1 MIRPQDPKE
10 AGNAEF
16 SYSFYMYQNYNM
28 RNMAIPEKIEAAI
41 DNMMFACLKIQQDI
55 AMSVPPGWAID
66 ESAMQNID
74 YGLGDAGN
82 KDVDKAALF
91 YQTGKIFYRGI
102 DAEGNRVPVPIQEI
116 ANAGFMQHIE
126 GFIQTYQFWYQT
138 LKDELGE
145 DPNLIQ
151 QATQPRVTSENVQFS
166 QQQAVYATDYMYNAY
181 AECMKMTAKKVSC
194 LLKDSIAY
202 GSKAYRDIVKEDV
215 ADRVFTT
222 DIKFLPTDQEIAQYD
237 AMLQN
242 AVMSNPD
249 LTMFLNQFQAMEMVK
264 QDVKL
269 AWLYYNNC
277 MKKWRA
283 WQLGMQQ
290 QNQQATIQGQIQSAQ
305 AAEQAKQQT
314 VQLQLSMEMQLKKQ
328 DGENQSKSAI
338 INMVSAILSKGLPI
352 DATVSPLVNA
362 TMQNLMLPMVIENEQ
377 TRQAV
382 MQQMQEAAMAQQQQ
396 GQGQE
401 QQHRSKT
408 HNNKINH
415 SRRKWRHKNKM
426 QWR

>member
-1 MIRPQDPKE
+1 
-10 AGNAEF
+10 
-16 SYSFYMYQNYNM
+16 
-28 RNMAIPEKIEAAI
+28 
-41 DNMMFACLKIQQDI
+41 
-55 AMSVPPGWAID
+55 
-66 ESAMQNID
+66 MQ
-74 YGLGDAGN
+74 GS
-82 KDVDKAALF
+82 
-91 YQTGKIFYRGI
+91 
-102 DAEGNRVPVPIQEI
+102 
-116 ANAGFMQHIE
+116 MQHIE

-237 AMLQN
+237 AMIQN

-277 MKKWRA
+277 
-283 WQLGMQQ
+283 
-290 QNQQATIQGQIQSAQ
+290 
-305 AAEQAKQQT
+305 
-314 VQLQLSMEMQLKKQ
+314 LKKMAGMAIR
-328 DGENQSKSAI
+328 DAATKSTGNNTRADTERTSSRAGKTANGTVTV
-338 INMVSAILSKGLPI
+338 ING
-352 DATVSPLVNA
+352 DATEKA
-362 TMQNLMLPMVIENEQ
+362 G
-377 TRQAV
+377 R
-382 MQQMQEAAMAQQQQ
+382 
-396 GQGQE
+396 GK
-401 QQHRSKT
+401 SK
-408 HNNKINH
+408 
-415 SRRKWRHKNKM
+415 
-426 QWR
+426 